1 MIFLITIIA
10 GIILYFANSY
20 LQNFCPAKVMIIFW
34 LFQIIVMVLG
44 GAGFLIFNYK
54 GIIYILITLAFIFL
68 GAFFAQDKSIERLST
83 SSSEIYFSQKK
94 ASKILILF
102 IALGFLYPIRIII
115 SHGYRIE
122 SLFNFNQLLEVNNG
136 LSVSR
141 YVDDVKTS
149 FVDQIL
155 NIFSSLCPLLGGFYY
170 LAFNKSKDK
179 YLAISTVLP
188 QLFGGLTQ
196 GVKMGIITTT
206 FLWFTGYILCSFL
219 INRKIRINFKTFL
232 LFILGGFALIS
243 VLALSMMFRIG
254 TFDLDTFYVVAQKF
268 ISYAFGHLPAFD
280 AWFSKQSFFDSEY
293 TLGGKMFFG
302 ITNYLGIMHREQG
315 LYQDLTT
322 IAIDGSETNVYSVFR
337 LVIDDFGIFGSILF
351 YFIFGFIS
359 QKIYKN
365 VRLKNNYVFYTMILA
380 GVYFFIFWSFVTSV
394 FVYMTYIAML
404 VLFMFVVKFS
414 TAKNK
419 CQ

>member
-20 LQNFCPAKVMIIFW
+20 LHNFCPAKVMIIFW

-54 GIIYILITLAFIFL
+54 GIIYILITLAFIFF
-68 GAFFAQDKSIERLST
+68 GAFLAQNRSIERLS
-83 SSSEIYFSQKK
+83 SSSKIYFCQKK
-94 ASKILILF
+94 ASKILVLCI
-102 IALGFLYPIRIII
+102 ILGFLYPIRIIV
-115 SHGYRIE
+115 SNGYSIE
-122 SLFNFNQLLEVNNG
+122 SIFNLNQLLELNNG
-136 LSVSR
+136 LSTSR
-141 YVDDVKTS
+141 YADDIESS

-170 LAFNKSKDK
+170 SAFNKRKDK

-206 FLWFTGYILCSFL
+206 FLWFTGYILCSLL
-219 INRKIRINFKTFL
+219 INRKIRINIKKIL
-232 LFILGGFALIS
+232 LFILGGFALVSI
-243 VLALSMMFRIG
+243 LALSMMFRIG
-254 TFDLDTFYVVAQKF
+254 IFDLDTFYVVAQKF

-315 LYQDLTT
+315 LYQDFTT

-365 VRLKNNYVFYTMILA
+365 VRLKNNYVFNTMILA
-380 GVYFFIFWSFVTSV
+380 GAYFFIFWSFVTSV

-404 VLFMFVVKFS
+404 VLFMFVVKLS

>member
-20 LQNFCPAKVMIIFW
+20 LHNFCPAKVMIIFW

-54 GIIYILITLAFIFL
+54 GIIYILITLAFIFF
-68 GAFFAQDKSIERLST
+68 GAFLAQNRSIERLS
-83 SSSEIYFSQKK
+83 SSSKIYFCQKK
-94 ASKILILF
+94 ASKILVLCI
-102 IALGFLYPIRIII
+102 ILGFLYPIRIIV
-115 SHGYRIE
+115 SNGYSIE
-122 SLFNFNQLLEVNNG
+122 SIFNLNQLIELNNG
-136 LSVSR
+136 LSTSR
-141 YVDDVKTS
+141 YADDIESS

-170 LAFNKSKDK
+170 SAFNKRKDK

-206 FLWFTGYILCSFL
+206 FLWFTGYILCSLL
-219 INRKIRINFKTFL
+219 INRKIRINIKKIL
-232 LFILGGFALIS
+232 LFILGGFALVSI
-243 VLALSMMFRIG
+243 LALSMMFRIG
-254 TFDLDTFYVVAQKF
+254 IFDLDTFYVVAQKF

-365 VRLKNNYVFYTMILA
+365 VRLKNNYVFNTMILA

>member
-20 LQNFCPAKVMIIFW
+20 LHNFCPAKVMIIFW

-54 GIIYILITLAFIFL
+54 GIIYILITLAFIFF
-68 GAFFAQDKSIERLST
+68 GAFLAQNRSIERLS
-83 SSSEIYFSQKK
+83 SSSKIYFCQKK
-94 ASKILILF
+94 ASKILVLCI
-102 IALGFLYPIRIII
+102 ILGFLYPIRIIV
-115 SHGYRIE
+115 SNGYSIE
-122 SLFNFNQLLEVNNG
+122 SIFNLNQLLELNNG
-136 LSVSR
+136 LSTSR
-141 YVDDVKTS
+141 YADDIESS

-170 LAFNKSKDK
+170 SAFNKRKDK

-206 FLWFTGYILCSFL
+206 FLWFTGYILCSLL
-219 INRKIRINFKTFL
+219 INRKIRINIKKIL
-232 LFILGGFALIS
+232 LFILGGFALVSI
-243 VLALSMMFRIG
+243 LALSMMFRIG
-254 TFDLDTFYVVAQKF
+254 IFDLDTFYVVAQKF

-365 VRLKNNYVFYTMILA
+365 VRLKNNYVFNTMILA

-404 VLFMFVVKFS
+404 VLFMFVVKLS

>member
-83 SSSEIYFSQKK
+83 SSEIYFSQKK

-115 SHGYRIE
+115 SHGYSIE

-141 YVDDVKTS
+141 YADDVKTS

-170 LAFNKSKDK
+170 LAFNTRKNK

-293 TLGGKMFFG
+293 TLGGKMF
-302 ITNYLGIMHREQG
+302 
-315 LYQDLTT
+315 
-322 IAIDGSETNVYSVFR
+322 
-337 LVIDDFGIFGSILF
+337 LV
-351 YFIFGFIS
+351 
-359 QKIYKN
+359 
-365 VRLKNNYVFYTMILA
+365 
-380 GVYFFIFWSFVTSV
+380 
-394 FVYMTYIAML
+394 
-404 VLFMFVVKFS
+404 
-414 TAKNK
+414 
-419 CQ
+419 